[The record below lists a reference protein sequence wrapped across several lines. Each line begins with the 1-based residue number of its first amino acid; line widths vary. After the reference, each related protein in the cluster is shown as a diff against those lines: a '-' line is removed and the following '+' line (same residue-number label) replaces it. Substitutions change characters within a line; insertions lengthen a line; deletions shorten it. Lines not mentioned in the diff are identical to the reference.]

1 VEEAGCES
9 PAGEGQ
15 GEEKMKLVTAVL
27 AFGLSA
33 SLHAADKLTLGFMS
47 TLSGPAAVVGN
58 DIRDGMR
65 LALDHLNGRVG
76 GLPTT
81 VLVEDDRQKP
91 EVAIELANKY
101 IRQDRAD
108 ALIGF
113 MFSNIL
119 LAAYQPIVQSETVLI
134 SSNAGPSQIA
144 GKDCSKYF
152 FSTSWQGD
160 SWAEA
165 MGAYLTKKGVDN
177 VYLLA
182 PNYAAGKDVLA
193 GFKRFYK
200 GKIAGEVYTGLG
212 QMDFSAEL
220 AQLRASNASAVF
232 AFFPGG
238 LGINFVRQYSQ
249 AGLKDK
255 FPLYTSYTVDN
266 TTLPAIGE
274 DAVGTIR
281 TSFWNEDS
289 ANPAAARFVA
299 DFQKKYGRPPS
310 EYAVQAY
317 DTIMLLDGAV
327 RDIKGRVEDKPAFLA
342 ALKKANFTSLRGNF
356 RFGNNNF
363 PIQDYYV
370 GRVVKE
376 GGKVRMKTDEL
387 VLKDHGDAYAAQCPL
402 K

>member
-1 VEEAGCES
+1 MRLAV
-9 PAGEGQ
+9 
-15 GEEKMKLVTAVL
+15 AVL
-27 AFGLSA
+27 VSALSA
-33 SLHAADKLTLGFMS
+33 PLHAADKLTLGFMT

-65 LALDHLNGRVG
+65 LALDHLNNRVG

-91 EVAIELANKY
+91 EVAVELANKFV
-101 IRQDRAD
+101 RQDRVD

-113 MFSNIL
+113 SFSNLL
-119 LAAYQPIVQSETVLI
+119 LAAYHPVVQSETVLI
-134 SSNAGPSQIA
+134 SSNPGPSQIA

-160 SWAEA
+160 SFAEA

-200 GKIAGEVYTGLG
+200 GKIAGEVYTGLS
-212 QMDFSAEL
+212 QMDFAAEL
-220 AQLRASNASAVF
+220 AQLRASNPTAVF
-232 AFFPGG
+232 AFYPGG

-266 TTLPAIGE
+266 TTLPAIGD
-274 DAVGTIR
+274 DAVGIVR
-281 TSFWNEDS
+281 TSFWNDD
-289 ANPAAARFVA
+289 ADNPAAKRFVA
-299 DFQKKYGRPPS
+299 DFQKKYGRAPA
-310 EYAVQAY
+310 EYAAQAY
-317 DTIMLLDGAV
+317 DTIILLDGAV
-327 RDIKGRVEDKPAFLA
+327 RDVKGKVEDKPAFLA
-342 ALKKANFTSLRGNF
+342 ALKKANFKSLRGNF

-370 GRVVKE
+370 GQVVKE

-387 VLKDHGDAYAAQCPL
+387 VLKDHGDAYATQCPL

>member
-1 VEEAGCES
+1 
-9 PAGEGQ
+9 
-15 GEEKMKLVTAVL
+15 MKLVAVVL
-27 AFGLSA
+27 ALGLSTP
-33 SLHAADKLTLGFMS
+33 LYAADKLTLGFMT
-47 TLSGPAAVVGN
+47 TLSGPGAVVGN

-65 LALDHLNGRVG
+65 LALDHLNNRVG
-76 GLPTT
+76 GLPTS
-81 VLVEDDRQKP
+81 VLIEDDRKKP
-91 EVAIELANKY
+91 EVAIELANKF

-177 VYLLA
+177 IYLLA

-200 GKIAGEVYTGLG
+200 GKVAAEVYTGLG

-249 AGLKDK
+249 ARLKDK
-255 FPLYTSYTVDN
+255 FPLYTSYTIDN

-289 ANPAAARFVA
+289 SNPAAARFVG

-327 RDIKGRVEDKPAFLA
+327 RGVERQGRGQPGLPR
-342 ALKKANFTSLRGNF
+342 LNL
-356 RFGNNNF
+356 
-363 PIQDYYV
+363 
-370 GRVVKE
+370 GRWPRARVA
-376 GGKVRMKTDEL
+376 D
-387 VLKDHGDAYAAQCPL
+387 
-402 K
+402 

>member
-1 VEEAGCES
+1 
-9 PAGEGQ
+9 
-15 GEEKMKLVTAVL
+15 M
-27 AFGLSA
+27 
-33 SLHAADKLTLGFMS
+33 
-47 TLSGPAAVVGN
+47 VGN

-65 LALDHLNGRVG
+65 LALDHLNNRVG

-91 EVAIELANKY
+91 DVAVELANKFV
-101 IRQDRAD
+101 RQDRVD

-113 MFSNIL
+113 SFSNLL
-119 LAAYQPIVQSETVLI
+119 LAAYQPVVQSETVLI
-134 SSNAGPSQIA
+134 SSNPGPSQIA

-160 SWAEA
+160 SFAEA

-193 GFKRFYK
+193 GFKRFYQ
-200 GKIAGEVYTGLG
+200 GKIAGEVYTGLS
-212 QMDFSAEL
+212 QMDFAAEL
-220 AQLRASNASAVF
+220 AQLRASNPTAVF
-232 AFFPGG
+232 AFYPGG

-266 TTLPAIGE
+266 TTLPAIGD
-274 DAVGTIR
+274 DAVGIVR
-281 TSFWNEDS
+281 TSFWNDD
-289 ANPAAARFVA
+289 ADNPAAKRFVA
-299 DFQKKYGRPPS
+299 DFQKKYGRAPA
-310 EYAVQAY
+310 EYAAQAY

-327 RDIKGRVEDKPAFLA
+327 RETKGKVEDKPAFLA
-342 ALKKANFTSLRGNF
+342 ALKKANFKSLRGNF

-370 GRVVKE
+370 GQVVKE

-387 VLKDHGDAYAAQCPL
+387 VLKDHGDAYATQCPL

>member
-1 VEEAGCES
+1 
-9 PAGEGQ
+9 
-15 GEEKMKLVTAVL
+15 MKTAL
-27 AFGLSA
+27 AVIALTFAA
-33 SLHAADKLTLGFMS
+33 SLQAADKLTLGFMT

-65 LALDHLNGRVG
+65 LALDHVNNRVG

-91 EVAIELANKY
+91 ELAIDIANKF

-113 MFSNIL
+113 MFSNVL

-177 VYLLA
+177 IYLLA

-200 GKIAGEVYTGLG
+200 GKIAAEVYTSLS
-212 QMDFSAEL
+212 QLDFSAEL
-220 AQLRASNASAVF
+220 VQVRAANPSAVF
-232 AFFPGG
+232 AFYPGG
-238 LGINFVRQYSQ
+238 LGINFVKQYSQ
-249 AGLKDK
+249 AGLKGK
-255 FPLYTSYTVDN
+255 LPLYTSYTIDN
-266 TTLPAIGE
+266 TTLPAMGE
-274 DAVGTIR
+274 DAVGVIR
-281 TSFWNEDS
+281 TSFWNENSDS
-289 ANPAAARFVA
+289 AVAKRFVS
-299 DFQKKYGRPPS
+299 DFRSKYGRPPS

-317 DTIMLLDGAV
+317 DTIMLLDSAV
-327 RDIKGRVEDKPAFLA
+327 RDVKGRIEDKPAFLA
-342 ALKKANFTSLRGNF
+342 ALKKASFTSLRGRF
-356 RFGNNNF
+356 RFNNNNF

-370 GRVVKE
+370 GQVTKA
-376 GGKVRMKTDEL
+376 GGAVRMTTDEL
-387 VLKDHGDAYAAQCPL
+387 VLRDHADSYGAQCPL
-402 K
+402 Q

>member
-1 VEEAGCES
+1 MRLA
-9 PAGEGQ
+9 AA
-15 GEEKMKLVTAVL
+15 LVAI
-27 AFGLSA
+27 ALSA
-33 SLHAADKLTLGFMS
+33 PLHAADKLTLGFMT

-65 LALDHLNGRVG
+65 LALDHLNNRVG

-91 EVAIELANKY
+91 EVAVELANKFV
-101 IRQDRAD
+101 RQDRVD

-113 MFSNIL
+113 SFSNLL
-119 LAAYQPIVQSETVLI
+119 LAAYQPVVQSETVLI
-134 SSNAGPSQIA
+134 SSNPGPSQIA

-160 SWAEA
+160 SFAEA

-200 GKIAGEVYTGLG
+200 GKIAGEVYTGLS
-212 QMDFSAEL
+212 QMDFAAEL
-220 AQLRASNASAVF
+220 AQLRASNPTAVF
-232 AFFPGG
+232 AFYPGG

-255 FPLYTSYTVDN
+255 FPLFTSYTVDN
-266 TTLPAIGE
+266 TTLPAIG
-274 DAVGTIR
+274 R
-281 TSFWNEDS
+281 TSFWNDD
-289 ANPAAARFVA
+289 ADNPAAKRFVA
-299 DFQKKYGRPPS
+299 DFQKKYGRAPA
-310 EYAVQAY
+310 EYAAQAY

-327 RDIKGRVEDKPAFLA
+327 RDVKGKVEDKPAFLA
-342 ALKKANFTSLRGNF
+342 ALKKANFKSLRGNF

-363 PIQDYYV
+363 PMQDYYV
-370 GRVVKE
+370 GQIVKD
-376 GGKVRMKTDEL
+376 GGKLRIKTDDI
-387 VLKDHGDAYAAQCPL
+387 VLRDHGDAYAAQCPL

>member
-1 VEEAGCES
+1 
-9 PAGEGQ
+9 
-15 GEEKMKLVTAVL
+15 MKATVAALGL
-27 AFGLSA
+27 ALATSVA
-33 SLHAADKLTLGFMS
+33 AADKLTLGFMT
-47 TLSGPAAVVGN
+47 TLSGPAAVIGN

-65 LALDHLNGRVG
+65 LALDHLDQRVG

-91 EVAIELANKY
+91 EVAVELANKFT
-101 IRQDRAD
+101 RQDRVH

-113 MFSNIL
+113 SFSNLL
-119 LAAYQPIVQSETVLI
+119 LAAYGPIVQSETVLI
-134 SSNAGPSQIA
+134 SSNPGPSQIA

-160 SWAEA
+160 TWAEA
-165 MGAYLTKKGVDN
+165 MGAYLTNKGVDSI
-177 VYLLA
+177 YLMA

-212 QMDFSAEL
+212 QMDFAAEL
-220 AQLRASNASAVF
+220 AQLRAAKPSAVF
-232 AFFPGG
+232 AFYPGG

-249 AGLKDK
+249 AGLKGA
-255 FPLYTSYTVDN
+255 FPLYTSYTIDN

-274 DAVGTIR
+274 DAVGIIR
-281 TSFWNEDS
+281 TSFWNESSD
-289 ANPAAARFVA
+289 NPVAKRFVG

-310 EYAVQAY
+310 DYAVQAY

-327 RDIKGRVEDKPAFLA
+327 RDVKGRVEDKPAFLA
-342 ALKKANFTSLRGNF
+342 ALKKANFTSPRGKF
-356 RFGNNNF
+356 RFNNNNF

-376 GGKVRMKTDEL
+376 AGGVRIKTEDV
-387 VLKDHGDAYAAQCPL
+387 VLRDHADSYGAQCTL
-402 K
+402 Q

>member
-1 VEEAGCES
+1 MRLA
-9 PAGEGQ
+9 AA
-15 GEEKMKLVTAVL
+15 LVAI
-27 AFGLSA
+27 ALSA
-33 SLHAADKLTLGFMS
+33 PLHAADKLTLGFMT

-65 LALDHLNGRVG
+65 LALDHLNNRVG

-91 EVAIELANKY
+91 EVAVELANKFV
-101 IRQDRAD
+101 RQDRVD

-113 MFSNIL
+113 SFSNLL
-119 LAAYQPIVQSETVLI
+119 LAAYQPVVQSETVLI
-134 SSNAGPSQIA
+134 SSNPGPSQIA

-160 SWAEA
+160 SFAEA

-200 GKIAGEVYTGLG
+200 GKIAGEVYTGLS
-212 QMDFSAEL
+212 QMDFAAEL
-220 AQLRASNASAVF
+220 AQLRASNPTAVF
-232 AFFPGG
+232 AFYPGG

-255 FPLYTSYTVDN
+255 FPLFTSYTVDN
-266 TTLPAIGE
+266 TTLPAIGD
-274 DAVGTIR
+274 DAVGIVR
-281 TSFWNEDS
+281 TSFWNDD
-289 ANPAAARFVA
+289 ADNPAAKRFVA
-299 DFQKKYGRPPS
+299 DFQKKYGRAPA
-310 EYAVQAY
+310 EYAAQAY

-327 RDIKGRVEDKPAFLA
+327 RDVKGKVEDKPAFLA
-342 ALKKANFTSLRGNF
+342 ALKKANFKSLRGNF

-363 PIQDYYV
+363 PMQDYYV
-370 GRVVKE
+370 GQIVKD
-376 GGKVRMKTDEL
+376 GGKLRIKTDDI
-387 VLKDHGDAYAAQCPL
+387 VLRDHGDAYAAQCPL

>member
-1 VEEAGCES
+1 
-9 PAGEGQ
+9 
-15 GEEKMKLVTAVL
+15 MKATVAALGL
-27 AFGLSA
+27 ALATSVA
-33 SLHAADKLTLGFMS
+33 AADKLTLGFMT
-47 TLSGPAAVVGN
+47 TLSGPAAVIGN

-65 LALDHLNGRVG
+65 LALDHLDQRVG

-91 EVAIELANKY
+91 EVAVELANKFT
-101 IRQDRAD
+101 RQDRVH

-113 MFSNIL
+113 SFSNLL
-119 LAAYQPIVQSETVLI
+119 LAAYGPIVQSETVLI
-134 SSNAGPSQIA
+134 SSNPGPSQIA

-160 SWAEA
+160 TWAEA
-165 MGAYLTKKGVDN
+165 MGAYLTNKGVDN
-177 VYLLA
+177 IYLMA

-212 QMDFSAEL
+212 QMDFAAEL
-220 AQLRASNASAVF
+220 AQLRAAKPSAVF
-232 AFFPGG
+232 AFYPGG

-249 AGLKDK
+249 AGLKGA
-255 FPLYTSYTVDN
+255 FPLYTSYTIDN

-274 DAVGTIR
+274 DAAGIIR
-281 TSFWNEDS
+281 TSFWNESSD
-289 ANPAAARFVA
+289 NPVAKRFVG

-310 EYAVQAY
+310 DYAVQAY

-327 RDIKGRVEDKPAFLA
+327 RDVKGRVEDKPAFLA
-342 ALKKANFTSLRGNF
+342 ALKKANFTSPRGKF
-356 RFGNNNF
+356 RFNNNNF

-376 GGKVRMKTDEL
+376 AGGVRIKTEDV
-387 VLKDHGDAYAAQCPL
+387 VLRDHADSYGAQCTL
-402 K
+402 Q

>member
-1 VEEAGCES
+1 
-9 PAGEGQ
+9 
-15 GEEKMKLVTAVL
+15 MRTAL
-27 AFGLSA
+27 ALLLGATLSVSVA
-33 SLHAADKLTLGFMS
+33 AADKLTLGFMT
-47 TLSGPAAVVGN
+47 TLSGPGAVVGN

-65 LALDHLNGRVG
+65 LALDHLNNRVG

-81 VLVEDDRQKP
+81 VLIEDDRQKP
-91 EVAIELANKY
+91 EVAVELANKFVK
-101 IRQDRAD
+101 QDHVD

-113 MFSNIL
+113 SFSNLL
-119 LAAYQPIVQSETVLI
+119 LAAYNPVIQSETVLI
-134 SSNAGPSQIA
+134 SSNPGPSQIA

-165 MGAYLTKKGVDN
+165 MGAYLTRKGVQN
-177 VYLLA
+177 VYLMA

-200 GKIAGEVYTGLG
+200 GNIAGEVYTSLS
-212 QMDFSAEL
+212 QMDFAAEL
-220 AQLRASNASAVF
+220 AQLRAANPAAVF

-238 LGINFVRQYSQ
+238 LGINFVKQYSQ

-255 FPLYTSYTVDN
+255 FPLYTSYTLDN

-274 DAVGTIR
+274 DAVGIIR

-289 ANPAAARFVA
+289 DNAVAKRFVA
-299 DFQKKYGRPPS
+299 DFQKKHGRAPA
-310 EYAVQAY
+310 EYAAQAY
-317 DTIMLLDGAV
+317 DTIMLLDAAV
-327 RDIKGRVEDKPAFLA
+327 RAVKGRIEDKPAFLA
-342 ALKKANFTSLRGNF
+342 ELKKADFKSARGNF

-363 PIQDYYV
+363 PVQDYYL
-370 GRVVKE
+370 GRIVKD
-376 GGKVRMKTDEL
+376 GGKVRIKTDEL
-387 VLKDHGDAYAAQCPL
+387 VLKDHGDAYASQCPL